1 MIWFMDLNGRVAL
14 ITGGS
19 RGVGAATAIK
29 LARHGCN
36 VAINCNQSMDLANK
50 VAEECQSLGVKALV
64 VKGDV
69 ASNLDCIKIFSETV
83 QSFGQLDILIN
94 NAGVT
99 RFINFQNLDDVK
111 DEDWDRIM
119 GVNLKGPF
127 QCARAA
133 RQSLES
139 SEIGVIVNTASVA
152 GITGVGSSIPYCASK
167 AGVINLTLALARTF
181 GPKIRVNA
189 VAPGFIEGE
198 WLKKGLGESY
208 EEVRNK
214 KALEG
219 LLDKVSKPEDIADG
233 IFSMII
239 CRKVTGQILTVDT
252 GHTIGPRIGVGI

>member
-1 MIWFMDLNGRVAL
+1 MISGMDLNGRVAL

-29 LARHGCN
+29 LAQHGCN
-36 VAINCNQSMDLANK
+36 VAINCNRTFDLANK
-50 VAEECQSLGVKALV
+50 VAEECKTFGVKALV
-64 VKGDV
+64 VKGNV
-69 ASNLDCIKIFSETV
+69 ALDQDCRRIVSETIE
-83 QSFGQLDILIN
+83 SFGKLDILVN
-94 NAGVT
+94 NAGST
-99 RFINFQNLDDVK
+99 RFINFQDLDDVQ
-111 DEDWDRIM
+111 DEDWDLIM

-133 RQSLES
+133 RPVLES

-167 AGVINLTLALARTF
+167 AGVINLTLSLARTF

-198 WLKKGLGESY
+198 WLKKGLGENY
-208 EEVRNK
+208 EEVRSK
-214 KALEG
+214 KSQEG
-219 LLDKVSKPEDIADG
+219 LLDKVSLPEDIADG

-239 CRKVTGQILTVDT
+239 CQKVTGHILTVDT
-252 GHTIGPRIGVGI
+252 GHTIGPRISTGI